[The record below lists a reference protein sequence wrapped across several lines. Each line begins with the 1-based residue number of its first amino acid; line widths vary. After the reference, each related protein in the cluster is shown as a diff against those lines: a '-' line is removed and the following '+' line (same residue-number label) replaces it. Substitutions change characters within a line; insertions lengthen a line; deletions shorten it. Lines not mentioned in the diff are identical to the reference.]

1 MNKKIK
7 INKKDLYDFI
17 FLLLISLTIMS
28 FFSIDHL
35 NEDNCNY
42 AVEEI
47 HYFNNKIFKGNIS
60 TIGIEFSPRYYAN
73 MSMTFLIKLF
83 NSDWYEISFGL
94 IKINYIL
101 YALVTTVITMKFFKK
116 NRLVIG
122 LIISLCFMTPS
133 LINIAFGLDFSPDVF
148 LGTAA
153 PLSYLS
159 LVCVLGRKKYW
170 MVAWILAILAT
181 FLHVHEGF
189 WAAFF
194 LGTIWIATCFADKKI
209 NFKILSYI
217 LIYLFFLS
225 LVVFPTL
232 SNQVY
237 VDGNYFTQIYVYMRT
252 PHHLLLS
259 YIGKW
264 EIIKS
269 TILLLFIILIFLF
282 NIFKYQKYKN
292 IKRIVFFIYFLSILY
307 ISLYVVHYFST
318 EIFKIPFII
327 TMYIPKSFRF
337 FTFLG
342 IINYI
347 ILGMRK
353 IKRGMYLRGTILL
366 IIPLIPNL
374 SMDNSNYCI
383 VLTLLTLF
391 FILEK
396 LKPKGFN
403 IKSRYYKEIVKFF
416 VYLFIILLIYKR
428 YFYLFDNLKLLYIG
442 ILFYEFIY
450 PYIKN
455 IKIKSIILTTI
466 FILFISALYN
476 SMKGKVFNVTKD
488 GSYQCIS
495 GLEYAQKAT
504 DIELYKLAV
513 QFKNITNLDEGFL
526 ADPYAV
532 YPNYFQLFSERNC
545 YVLYKNTP
553 SQKHLVIQWY
563 ERVQKIKN
571 INELNE
577 EELKKL
583 LEDINV
589 KYILL
594 TEDRFNVVEE
604 SNYFE
609 EVIKNEKYGIFKL
622 KEDTK

>member
-1 MNKKIK
+1 M
-7 INKKDLYDFI
+7 D
-17 FLLLISLTIMS
+17 
-28 FFSIDHL
+28 SI
-35 NEDNCNY
+35 
-42 AVEEI
+42 
-47 HYFNNKIFKGNIS
+47 
-60 TIGIEFSPRYYAN
+60 
-73 MSMTFLIKLF
+73 
-83 NSDWYEISFGL
+83 
-94 IKINYIL
+94 
-101 YALVTTVITMKFFKK
+101 
-116 NRLVIG
+116 
-122 LIISLCFMTPS
+122 
-133 LINIAFGLDFSPDVF
+133 
-148 LGTAA
+148 
-153 PLSYLS
+153 
-159 LVCVLGRKKYW
+159 
-170 MVAWILAILAT
+170 
-181 FLHVHEGF
+181 
-189 WAAFF
+189 F
-194 LGTIWIATCFADKKI
+194 LGTIWVATCFADKKI
-209 NFKILSYI
+209 NLKILSYI

-225 LVVFPTL
+225 LIVFPTL

-269 TILLLFIILIFLF
+269 TILLLFIILILFF

-292 IKRIVFFIYFLSILY
+292 IKRIIFSIYFLSILY

-342 IINYI
+342 IINCI

-353 IKRGMYLRGTILL
+353 IKKGMYLRGTILL

-374 SMDNSNYCI
+374 STDNSNYYI
-383 VLTLLTLF
+383 VLTLLILI

-396 LKPKGFN
+396 FKPKGFI
-403 IKSRYYKEIVKFF
+403 IKNRYYRKIAKFF

-455 IKIKSIILTTI
+455 IKIKSIILITVL
-466 FILFISALYN
+466 ILFISAFYN
-476 SMKGKVFNVTKD
+476 SMKGKVFNVD
-488 GSYQCIS
+488 GYQCIS

-504 DIELYKLAV
+504 DLELYELAI

-553 SQKHLVIQWY
+553 SQKHLIIEWY
-563 ERVQKIKN
+563 EKIEKVKN
-571 INELNE
+571 VSEASAERLKEL
-577 EELKKL
+577 LK
-583 LEDINV
+583 DINV

-622 KEDTK
+622 KEN

>member
-7 INKKDLYDFI
+7 INKKNLYNFI

-28 FFSIDHL
+28 LFSIDHL

-47 HYFNNKIFKGNIS
+47 HYFNSKIFKGNIS
-60 TIGIEFSPRYYAN
+60 TIGMEFSPRYYAN

-83 NSDWYEISFGL
+83 NSDWYEASFGL

-101 YALVTTVITMKFFKK
+101 YALVTTVIAIKFSKK
-116 NRLVIG
+116 NRLVIC
-122 LIISLCFMTPS
+122 LIMSLCFMTPS

-170 MVAWILAILAT
+170 MVAWILAT

-189 WAAFF
+189 WTAFF
-194 LGTIWIATCFADKKI
+194 LGTIWVATCFADKKI
-209 NFKILSYI
+209 NLKILSYI

-225 LVVFPTL
+225 LIVFPTL

-269 TILLLFIILIFLF
+269 TILLLFIILILFF

-292 IKRIVFFIYFLSILY
+292 IKRIIFSIYFLSILY

-342 IINYI
+342 IINCI

-353 IKRGMYLRGTILL
+353 IKKGMYLRGTILL

-374 SMDNSNYCI
+374 STDNSNYYI
-383 VLTLLTLF
+383 VLTLLILI

-396 LKPKGFN
+396 FKPKGFI
-403 IKSRYYKEIVKFF
+403 IKNRYYRKIAKFF

-455 IKIKSIILTTI
+455 IKIKSIILITVL
-466 FILFISALYN
+466 ILFISAFYN
-476 SMKGKVFNVTKD
+476 SMKGKVFNVD
-488 GSYQCIS
+488 GYQCIS

-504 DIELYKLAV
+504 DLELYELAI

-553 SQKHLVIQWY
+553 SQKHLIIEWY
-563 ERVQKIKN
+563 EKIEKVKN
-571 INELNE
+571 VSEASAERLKEL
-577 EELKKL
+577 LK
-583 LEDINV
+583 DINV

-622 KEDTK
+622 KEN